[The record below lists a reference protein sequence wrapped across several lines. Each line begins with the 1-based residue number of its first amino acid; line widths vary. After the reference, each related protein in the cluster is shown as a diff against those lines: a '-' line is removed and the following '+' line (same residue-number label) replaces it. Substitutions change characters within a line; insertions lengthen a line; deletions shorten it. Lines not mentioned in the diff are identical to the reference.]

1 MYSLSIPQCDFPVLF
16 SSWKKR
22 HIQKKN
28 LWQVTDR
35 HHGALWERERMVS
48 SGSSFGGVYRSGLG
62 DLHLGY
68 RTVAVALVSG
78 LLIGAL
84 LGFATHGGDGAEDA
98 YHASFVS
105 EAVAAKGAL
114 ARVNERLRLL
124 KDAFLETHPD
134 KERALALLEELERKV
149 ETTGKQEHG
158 LVPANGKLESVFRAV
173 RSHAGA
179 LTDAASL
186 TSLAFCRASLRR
198 DRCPSCVRG
207 GRRLRA

>member
-1 MYSLSIPQCDFPVLF
+1 MRFPGPFLILLEEKSLAG
-16 SSWKKR
+16 
-22 HIQKKN
+22 
-28 LWQVTDR
+28 VTDR
-35 HHGALWERERMVS
+35 TGATARCGRERERERGWCPPGPAS
-48 SGSSFGGVYRSGLG
+48 GGVYRSGLG

-114 ARVNERLRLL
+114 ARVNARLRLL

-149 ETTGKQEHG
+149 ETTGNQEHG

-179 LTDAASL
+179 LTDAVSL
-186 TSLAFCRASLRR
+186 ISLAFCRASIRR

>member
-1 MYSLSIPQCDFPVLF
+1 MRFPGPFLILLDEKSLAG
-16 SSWKKR
+16 
-22 HIQKKN
+22 
-28 LWQVTDR
+28 VTDR
-35 HHGALWERERMVS
+35 HRHHGERGRMVS

-84 LGFATHGGDGAEDA
+84 LGFATHKGDAAGDA

-114 ARVNERLRLL
+114 ARVNARLRLL

-186 TSLAFCRASLRR
+186 PSLAFCRASLRR
-198 DRCPSCVRG
+198 DRRPSCVRG